1 MILIWI
7 LTILTKKFQLILL
20 WPTKVL
26 ILLTTWYFDNRM
38 LTINFQGQMLDAELD
53 LNLAQQ
59 MDDEVD
65 IVMNADLDDQ
75 NDM

>member
-1 MILIWI
+1 
-7 LTILTKKFQLILL
+7 
-20 WPTKVL
+20 
-26 ILLTTWYFDNRM
+26 
-38 LTINFQGQMLDAELD
+38 MLDAELD

-75 NDM
+75 NDMWLIQKKIFSKENLSVKKQVIINNKICQSFTFKISWDRHCFIST

>member
-1 MILIWI
+1 MILTWIWI
-7 LTILTKKFQLILL
+7 ILTKNFQLILL

>member
-1 MILIWI
+1 
-7 LTILTKKFQLILL
+7 
-20 WPTKVL
+20 
-26 ILLTTWYFDNRM
+26 
-38 LTINFQGQMLDAELD
+38 MLDAELD

-65 IVMNADLDDQ
+65 IVMNVDLDDQ

>member
-1 MILIWI
+1 
-7 LTILTKKFQLILL
+7 
-20 WPTKVL
+20 
-26 ILLTTWYFDNRM
+26 
-38 LTINFQGQMLDAELD
+38 MLDADLD

>member
-26 ILLTTWYFDNRM
+26 ILLITWYFDNRM

>member
-1 MILIWI
+1 M
-7 LTILTKKFQLILL
+7 
-20 WPTKVL
+20 
-26 ILLTTWYFDNRM
+26 TTPWY
-38 LTINFQGQMLDAELD
+38 LVTEIYSGQMVDTELD

-75 NDM
+75 NDMWSR

>member
-1 MILIWI
+1 
-7 LTILTKKFQLILL
+7 
-20 WPTKVL
+20 
-26 ILLTTWYFDNRM
+26 
-38 LTINFQGQMLDAELD
+38 MLDAELD

-75 NDM
+75 NDMWLVKAKTFFEKNSSV

>member
-1 MILIWI
+1 
-7 LTILTKKFQLILL
+7 
-20 WPTKVL
+20 
-26 ILLTTWYFDNRM
+26 
-38 LTINFQGQMLDAELD
+38 MLDAELD

-75 NDM
+75 NDMWLIQAKTFCERKFIRLDTSCYK

>member
-1 MILIWI
+1 
-7 LTILTKKFQLILL
+7 
-20 WPTKVL
+20 
-26 ILLTTWYFDNRM
+26 
-38 LTINFQGQMLDAELD
+38 MLDAELD

-75 NDM
+75 NDMWLIQTKTFCEIHLLRNK